1 MKSHPS
7 PPQFHNGEALTTV
20 SEPPHTKRRGRLEEI
35 ASSLLPDL
43 RRLGRW
49 DPIPPMW
56 LEGRI
61 YLEYLRLIRD
71 PVFRGIEVPSG
82 NGRPVMLIPGFLA
95 GDWTLRTPFDWLR
108 RVGYKPRMGGVSF
121 NVMYSEVMLRPL
133 IDSLQQVHRRTGA
146 RVALVGHS
154 RGGVLAKVLSHRRPD
169 LVEQVITL
177 GSPLG
182 NPFDI
187 HPLTMAGV
195 RAAHVYNVF
204 RYGHPA
210 TVEKRF
216 LRDLAA
222 QPRVPMTSIYSR
234 SDGVVNWKAC
244 RRPDINSIEVKG
256 SHVGLALN
264 PEVYR
269 ILAHLLPAPW
279 RHS

>member
-1 MKSHPS
+1 M
-7 PPQFHNGEALTTV
+7 
-20 SEPPHTKRRGRLEEI
+20 
-35 ASSLLPDL
+35 
-43 RRLGRW
+43 GRW
-49 DPIPPMW
+49 DPIPPIW

-82 NGRPVMLIPGFLA
+82 RRKPVLLIPGFLA

-108 RVGYKPRMGGVSF
+108 RVGYRPRMTGVTF
-121 NVMYSEVMLRPL
+121 NVMYSEVMLKPL
-133 IDSLQQVHRRTGA
+133 IDALLELWRKTGS

-154 RGGVLAKVLSHRRPD
+154 RGGVLAKVLSHRKPD

-177 GSPLG
+177 GSPLKD
-182 NPFDI
+182 PFDV

-195 RAAHVYNVF
+195 RAAHLYNIF

-210 TVEKRF
+210 SVEQRF

-222 QPRVPMTSIYSR
+222 EPRVPTTSLYSR

-244 RRPDINSIEVKG
+244 LRPDVNAIEVQG

-264 PEVYR
+264 PDVYR

-279 RHS
+279 RHN

>member
-1 MKSHPS
+1 V
-7 PPQFHNGEALTTV
+7 ATAA
-20 SEPPHTKRRGRLEEI
+20 EPPHTKRRGRLEEI
-35 ASSLLPDL
+35 AAAILPDL
-43 RRLGRW
+43 RHTGRW

-56 LEGRI
+56 LEGRV

-71 PVFRGIEVPSG
+71 PVFRGIEVPPG
-82 NGRPVMLIPGFLA
+82 LGRPVMLIPGFLA

-108 RVGYKPRMGGVSF
+108 RIGYKARMGGVAF

-133 IDSLQQVHRRTGA
+133 IDVLQQLHHRTGA
-146 RVALVGHS
+146 RVSLVGHS
-154 RGGVLAKVLSHRRPD
+154 RGGVLAKVLSHRKPE

-195 RAAHVYNVF
+195 KAAHLYNVF

-210 TVEKRF
+210 SVEMRF
-216 LRDLAA
+216 MRDLAA
-222 QPRVPMTSIYSR
+222 APRVPTTSIYSR

-244 RRPDINSIEVKG
+244 LRSDINAIEVKG

-279 RHS
+279 QHS

>member
-1 MKSHPS
+1 M
-7 PPQFHNGEALTTV
+7 ETI
-20 SEPPHTKRRGRLEEI
+20 SEHRSKRRGRWEEVA
-35 ASSLLPDL
+35 ASILPDL
-43 RRLGRW
+43 RHLGSW

-61 YLEYLRLIRD
+61 YLEYVKLILD
-71 PVFRGIEVPSG
+71 PVFRGVDVPQG
-82 NGRPVMLIPGFLA
+82 LGRPVILIPGFLA
-95 GDWTLRTPFDWLR
+95 GDWTLRTPFTWLR
-108 RVGYKPRMGGVSF
+108 RIGYRPQMAGVAF

-133 IDSLQQVHRRTGA
+133 LDALQQLQHRTGA
-146 RVALVGHS
+146 RVSIVGHS
-154 RGGVLAKVLSHRRPD
+154 RGGVLAKVLSHRNPE

-177 GSPLG
+177 GSPL
-182 NPFDI
+182 NDPFDI

-210 TVEKRF
+210 SVEMRF

-222 QPRVPMTSIYSR
+222 PPRVPTTSIYSR
-234 SDGVVNWKAC
+234 SDGVVNWRAC
-244 RRPDINSIEVKG
+244 LRRDINAIEVNG

-269 ILAHLLPAPW
+269 ILAQLLPAPW
-279 RHS
+279 RA

>member
-1 MKSHPS
+1 LK
-7 PPQFHNGEALTTV
+7 
-20 SEPPHTKRRGRLEEI
+20 I
-35 ASSLLPDL
+35 AASILPEL
-43 RRLGRW
+43 RHLGRW

-71 PVFRGIEVPSG
+71 PVFRGVDVPSG
-82 NGRPVMLIPGFLA
+82 RRKPVLLIPGFLA

-108 RVGYKPRMGGVSF
+108 RVGYHPMMTGVTF
-121 NVMYSEVMLRPL
+121 NVMFSEVMLKPL
-133 IDSLQQVHRRTGA
+133 IDALVELNRKTGS

-154 RGGVLAKVLSHRRPD
+154 RGGVLATVLAHRKPE

-177 GSPLG
+177 GSPIKD
-182 NPFDI
+182 PFDV

-195 RAAHVYNVF
+195 RAAHLYNVF

-210 TVEKRF
+210 SVEQRF

-222 QPRVPMTSIYSR
+222 APRVPTTSIYSR

-244 RRPDINSIEVKG
+244 LRSDVNAIEVHG

-279 RHS
+279 RHN